1 MALFGRR
8 LVRTADRHVR
18 SWQLA
23 FLRTTPR
30 NLYVSRVRALS
41 SPGEEP
47 RVPDEGRARKETL
60 AGARSGSH
68 AASARGRSRGRTHGR
83 GDDAGGSR
91 RENVDYEERCLTS
104 RKRCSHAPDAE
115 HHREICARCGR
126 AGRDSRADTAIAFAL
141 HRIEV
146 WLQVASRR
154 LTTRTVDGNGSAAD
168 MMPFRTIER
177 GSQCW
182 PALQSPDLMLL
193 SLTAFPQRAI
203 SATRNVCNSSGVPA
217 RSVIP

>member
-1 MALFGRR
+1 MRTPIAARESAQTALFRRR

-23 FLRTTPR
+23 LLRTTPR

-41 SPGEEP
+41 SLGEES

-68 AASARGRSRGRTHGR
+68 VASARGRSRGRTHGC

-91 RENVDYEERCLTS
+91 RENVDHEERCLTS
-104 RKRCSHAPDAE
+104 RKRCSHASDAE

-126 AGRDSRADTAIAFAL
+126 TGRDPCADTAIAFAL

-146 WLQVASRR
+146 WLQGRKPLFDYADCRR
-154 LTTRTVDGNGSAAD
+154 KRIMCD
-168 MMPFRTIER
+168 MMSFRKSSEAR
-177 GSQCW
+177 NAG
-182 PALQSPDLMLL
+182 LL
-193 SLTAFPQRAI
+193 FSLLT
-203 SATRNVCNSSGVPA
+203 
-217 RSVIP
+217 